1 MEMTKPILSALL
13 AIFILF
19 INLNASLPSDPL
31 DKFLNSAERSERKAA
46 YLDILQN
53 KEAYID
59 QIQKEL
65 ETFQRTKDRR
75 FNILNRLLYL
85 AAIIRSE
92 KFIDPLWKMFNDFD
106 YLWHT
111 CIYCCPI
118 DLTLT
123 LYATYTTWSPPNEIF
138 DTRNDMTVQLQEAI
152 RREKGSKD
160 IPLIREHSNYPY
172 GSPEHREL
180 MGKMELLSVEDL
192 IKMAGPENPDLTQ
205 RSNATYVLGLVVIDD
220 KNLTELYWLAI
231 EAPHD
236 VSGIYLCNVYWAI
249 ERAERARAQKGVHIH

>member
-1 MEMTKPILSALL
+1 MTKPILSALL
-13 AIFILF
+13 TIFMLF
-19 INLNASLPSDPL
+19 INLNASLPSDSL

-75 FNILNRLLYL
+75 FKILNRLLYL
-85 AAIIRSE
+85 AAIIKSE
-92 KFIDPLWKMFNDFD
+92 KFIDPLWKMFKDFD
-106 YLWHT
+106 YLLYT

-138 DTRNDMTVQLQEAI
+138 DTKNAITYHLQEAI

-160 IPLIREHSNYPY
+160 IPLIREHSYPQY
-172 GSPEHREL
+172 WSPESQEL
-180 MGKMELLSVEDL
+180 ILIRKMELLSVEEL
-192 IKMAGPENPDLTQ
+192 IKMAGPENPDGTQ
-205 RSNATYVLGLVVIDD
+205 RSFAANVLAMAIIDD

-231 EAPHD
+231 EDPRD

-249 ERAERARAQKGVHIH
+249 ERAERARAQKGGYIH

>member
-1 MEMTKPILSALL
+1 MTKPILSALL
-13 AIFILF
+13 TIFMLF
-19 INLNASLPSDPL
+19 INLNASLPSDSL

-106 YLWHT
+106 YLFST

-138 DTRNDMTVQLQEAI
+138 DTRNGMTVHLKEAI

-160 IPLIREHSNYPY
+160 VPLIREHYYPQY
-172 GSPEHREL
+172 LSPESQEL
-180 MGKMELLSVEDL
+180 ILIRKMELLSVEEL
-192 IKMAGPENPDLTQ
+192 IKMAGPENPDGTQ
-205 RSNATYVLGLVVIDD
+205 RSFATYVLGLAIIDD

-231 EAPHD
+231 ENPHD
-236 VSGIYLCNVYWAI
+236 VSGIDLCNVYGAI
-249 ERAERARAQKGVHIH
+249 ERAERARAQKGGHIH